1 MKGRFNQFG
10 GQYVPE
16 TLMNALQE
24 LEEEYESKF
33 YANSM
38 VDTRRI

>member
-24 LEEEYESKF
+24 LEEDIYG
-33 YANSM
+33 
-38 VDTRRI
+38 